1 MKSKKKKEKKYFDFL
16 LKLAYF
22 DFDQLPEISEFD
34 EVSDPFILLLI
45 EYSKFLAEFEPK
57 YPFLK
62 VQEKYN
68 NLTFG
73 LFDPSSYEM
82 MPRQKDFFRELQ
94 QHLKSQIERIT
105 AADKNSTEKT
115 GTPIISM
122 QGYQE
127 VYFDEETGTFKGR
140 FHPVIKKDNPSA
152 QLDLGEEKQI
162 LDLILLDLMADYG
175 LRADRFRRCER
186 CSNIFYQ
193 YTANE
198 KIYCTTR
205 CSNAVRQSRFVAK
218 IPLIE

>member
-1 MKSKKKKEKKYFDFL
+1 LKTKKKNEKKYFDFL

-22 DFDQLPEISEFD
+22 DLGQLPEISEFD
-34 EVSDPFILLLI
+34 EVSDPFISLLF

-57 YPFLK
+57 YPFIK
-62 VQEKYN
+62 AQEKYN
-68 NLTFG
+68 HLISDF
-73 LFDPSSYEM
+73 FDRSPNDII
-82 MPRQKDFFRELQ
+82 PRQDQFFLELQ
-94 QHLKSQIERIT
+94 QHLKSQIERI
-105 AADKNSTEKT
+105 AVADKNSTKNT

-122 QGYQE
+122 QGYQK

-140 FHPVIKKDNPSA
+140 FHPVIKKDNPLA
-152 QLDLGEEKQI
+152 QLDIGEEKQI
-162 LDLILLDLMADYG
+162 LDLILSDLMADYG
-175 LRADRFRRCER
+175 LRPDRFRRCER